1 MAEKPTVAIV
11 VDSAAS
17 LPADAKQYRRLYVVP
32 MLLHFGETTYM
43 DGDQYSPTSF
53 YRTLRRTSKV
63 PTTSAPPPASYLDA
77 FRRASED
84 ARSILCLTVASR
96 FSASFAS
103 AETAAKELHAERPA
117 VEIRVLDS
125 DNAAGAEGLIA
136 LESWRAASRGG
147 TLDDVVAAAE
157 TIMPRVRLLAFVDTL
172 RFLWKS
178 GRVPGIAHAGTS
190 ILQIK
195 PLFELFQGGISTV
208 ARPRT
213 HRRAMT
219 RLLALMRERV
229 GSGCR
234 LHATVMHADD
244 LDSAQELLKR
254 IETDHVCDELFIS
267 EFSPVLGA
275 HTGPG
280 LLGVAFWSR
289 SARDVQS

>member
-17 LPADAKQYRRLYVVP
+17 LPADTEQYPRLYVVP

-43 DGDQYSPTSF
+43 DGGHYSPTSF
-53 YRTLRRTSKV
+53 YRTLRGTSEV

-77 FRRASED
+77 FRRASEG

-103 AETAAKELHAERPA
+103 AGAAANELRTERPA

-136 LESWRAASRGG
+136 LESWRAAERGG
-147 TLDDVVAAAE
+147 TLDDVVTAAE
-157 TIMPRVRLLAFVDTL
+157 TVIPQVRLLAFVDTL
-172 RFLWKS
+172 RYLWKS
-178 GRVPGIAHAGTS
+178 GRVPGIAHAGNS

-195 PLFELFQGGISTV
+195 PLFELFQGGIKTV

-213 HRRAMT
+213 QRRAMT

-229 GSGCR
+229 DSGCR
-234 LHATVMHADD
+234 LHATVMHADAP
-244 LDSAQELLKR
+244 DSAQELLKQ
-254 IETDHVCDELFIS
+254 IESSHVCDELFIS

-280 LLGVAFWSR
+280 LLGVAFWSKYV
-289 SARDVQS
+289 SDVES